1 MNFNIEQHAAIID
14 ILKKLYNDAKTGRQ
28 NIDDA
33 VKEAIKEIQ
42 RNI

>member
-1 MNFNIEQHAAIID
+1 MNFNIEQHAAITD
-14 ILKKLYNDAKTGRQ
+14 ILKKLYNDAKSGRQ
-28 NIDDA
+28 NIDTA